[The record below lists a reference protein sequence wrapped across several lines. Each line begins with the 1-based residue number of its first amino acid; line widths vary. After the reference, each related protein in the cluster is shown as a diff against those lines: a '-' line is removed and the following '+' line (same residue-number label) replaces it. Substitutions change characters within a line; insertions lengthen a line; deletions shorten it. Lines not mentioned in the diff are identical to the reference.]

1 MAELP
6 LTRNRTSPER
16 EAAIREAVWR
26 ADQVPSSG
34 ASSRLA
40 TIEDAPALFELLDHP
55 GVRDWIYSLPRPLTL
70 EGVRAYIETCVSRRE
85 RGEVLLSLN
94 FDEEEVEALRVGL
107 CMLSRSGD
115 RALRRAADR
124 ISAKID
130 ALHAPA
136 DWLQVSPW
144 GAPDDDPELGCV
156 SKAMLRAAVREERV
170 LRIDYED
177 GAGQRTTRNIRPIA
191 VVYHI
196 NAVLLAAW
204 CELRSGLR
212 HFRADRIYA
221 CEPTGV
227 YFTGQGEALRQIWS
241 EQNRWDLG
249 SGDLLNEHVSP
260 ATR

>member
-1 MAELP
+1 M
-6 LTRNRTSPER
+6 TKSNR
-16 EAAIREAVWR
+16 
-26 ADQVPSSG
+26 
-34 ASSRLA
+34 
-40 TIEDAPALFELLDHP
+40 LFEMIQIFRAADGP
-55 GVRDWIYSLPRPLTL
+55 
-70 EGVRAYIETCVSRRE
+70 VRAEDLAARLEVSVRTIYRDIAALQAMRTPIEGEPGIGYIMRR
-85 RGEVLLSLN
+85 GYDLPPLN

-221 CEPTGV
+221 CEPTGA